1 MKAGISS
8 RERTLAAINHQEA
21 DRVPIHFRG
30 VAPFDHL
37 WKSEH
42 ERVDVLLDMG
52 ADAYVN
58 IAIEPSLHPDVT
70 VRDWFD
76 EESDPEYR
84 LACRE
89 YTTPAGTLRAV
100 MRCTEDCTYE
110 GGVPLASDHNISR
123 GVEFLVKGRDDLPK
137 LAYLLQEPSND
148 DIAAFRDQARRQKEF
163 AAHREIVVIAR
174 GGPAGDMAFWLCGP
188 NLYYLVQ
195 DDPEFAQT
203 LLDMIQIID
212 LKCMHIVLDEAPDIV
227 YTRGCYETAPLWSP
241 QFHDMLFAPRLRER
255 AELVH
260 QAGAKLSYFS
270 SGNFVPHVE
279 ALLDTGADIIDA
291 VRPYDGA
298 NDMRA
303 LKERIGGR
311 ICLWGGINPE
321 VSIAR
326 ATPEQT
332 RRDVADV
339 ILAAAVGG
347 GFVLSTGGSI
357 FDTDCYENTV
367 AFIEA
372 AREFGTYP
380 IDVPRLEAVI
390 QP

>member
-1 MKAGISS
+1 MTADVSS
-8 RERTLAAINHQEA
+8 RERTLAAVNHQEA

-37 WKSEH
+37 WNSEH
-42 ERVDVLLDMG
+42 ERVDVLLSMG

-58 IAIEPSLHPDVT
+58 IAIEPRLHPDVT

-76 EESDPEYR
+76 EASHPEYR

-123 GVEFLVKGRDDLPK
+123 GVEFLVNGRDDLPK
-137 LAYLLQEPSND
+137 LAYLLREPSKD
-148 DIAAFRDQARRQKEF
+148 DVAAFREQARRQKEF
-163 AAHREIVVIAR
+163 AADRGIVVIAC

-188 NLYYLVQ
+188 NLYYLVH
-195 DDPEFAQT
+195 DDREFAQT
-203 LLDMIQIID
+203 LMDMIQIID
-212 LKCMHIVLDEAPDIV
+212 LKCMQIVLDEAPDIV
-227 YTRGCYETAPLWSP
+227 YTRGCYETAPMWSP
-241 QFHDMLFAPRLRER
+241 QLHDMLFAPRLRER

-270 SGNFVPHVE
+270 SGNFVPHIDV
-279 ALLDTGADIIDA
+279 LLDTGADIIDA
-291 VRPYDGA
+291 VRPYAGA
-298 NDMRA
+298 NDMRV
-303 LKERIGGR
+303 LKERIGDR

-321 VSIAR
+321 VSIAQ
-326 ATPEQT
+326 ATCEQT

-339 ILAAAVGG
+339 ILAAAAGG

-357 FDTDCYENTV
+357 CDADCYDNTV

-390 QP
+390 QS